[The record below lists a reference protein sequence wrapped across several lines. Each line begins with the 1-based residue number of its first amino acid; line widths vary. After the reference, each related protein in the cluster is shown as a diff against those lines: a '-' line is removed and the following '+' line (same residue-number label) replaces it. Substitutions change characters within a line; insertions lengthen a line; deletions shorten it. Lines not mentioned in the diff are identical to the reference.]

1 MSLRHQFIEA
11 SRDLYLSEGL
21 QGLSMRKVAQKCGV
35 TAAAIYKHFSDKD
48 QLIAAMTEEGFKL
61 LEHELM
67 KSLAGTTALERFR
80 LTAKGY
86 MSFAL
91 KQPGYYQLIFMST
104 ARDFGF
110 HQAFE
115 NSRNKLS
122 PSFLFLIDRMREG
135 RDAGFFP
142 QLDPLQLAAYFWS
155 LFHGLVSLQLM
166 GHFSPVLKTQRDFEN
181 FYEHGVTFFMNNIKS
196 ISSKEK

>member
-1 MSLRHQFIEA
+1 MSLRHQFIEV
-11 SRDLYLSEGL
+11 SRDLYITEGL
-21 QGLSMRKVAQKCGV
+21 QGLSMRKVAAKCGV
-35 TAAAIYKHFSDKD
+35 TATAIYKHFKDKD
-48 QLIAAMTEEGFKL
+48 HLIAAMAEEGFKL

-67 KSLAGTTALERFR
+67 KALTGKTAAERFQ

-91 KQPGYYQLIFMST
+91 KQPAYYQLIFMST

-110 HQAFE
+110 NQAFE

-135 RDAGFFP
+135 REAGLFP
-142 QLDPLQLAAYFWS
+142 PLDPLELAAHFWS

-166 GHFSPVLKTQRDFEN
+166 GHFNPVLKTQKDFEN
-181 FYEHGVTFFMNNIKS
+181 FFSQSIAFFMGNNHS